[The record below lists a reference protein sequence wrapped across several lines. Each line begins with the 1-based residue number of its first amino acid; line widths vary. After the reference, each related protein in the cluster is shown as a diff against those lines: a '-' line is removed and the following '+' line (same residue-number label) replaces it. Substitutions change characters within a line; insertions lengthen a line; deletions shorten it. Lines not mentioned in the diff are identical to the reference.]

1 MMGNKVRT
9 TLTIDKDVL
18 QTAMKMGLNVSQY
31 CENCLREAIQKL
43 KSPPAA
49 TNGKTRLLGEASFSK
64 EGSIGGPDR
73 TRTGDLLHVKQMS
86 YRARLP
92 AHRHRLLSF
101 PIYSYFVFPHN
112 NIPIENPSRLR
123 PYPS

>member
-101 PIYSYFVFPHN
+101 PIYSYFVFAHN
-112 NIPIENPSRLR
+112 SVPIENLSRLR

>member
-1 MMGNKVRT
+1 MMGNKART

-18 QTAMKMGLNVSQY
+18 QTAMEMGINVSQY

-49 TNGKTRLLGEASFSK
+49 TNGKTRLLGEASLSK

-92 AHRHRLLSF
+92 AH
-101 PIYSYFVFPHN
+101 
-112 NIPIENPSRLR
+112 
-123 PYPS
+123 